1 MNANTGLTEYMVTKN
16 ESALTDA
23 TPHKLIGMLFDGAL
37 ESIAKATGAITSGDV
52 AARGEAIGK
61 AMTIVDNLRA
71 MLDSERGGEISANL
85 EQIYDYICR
94 RLLQAS
100 SEEDPAIL
108 KEVAGLLREVK
119 SGWDSI
125 PPELHGDVE

>member
-100 SEEDPAIL
+100 SEEDPALL

-125 PPELHGDVE
+125 PPELHGAME

>member
-100 SEEDPAIL
+100 SEQDPAIL

-119 SGWDSI
+119 GGWDAI
-125 PPELHGDVE
+125 PSELHGAVE

>member
-23 TPHKLIGMLFDGAL
+23 TPHKLIGMLLDGAL
-37 ESIAKATGAITSGDV
+37 ESIAKATGAVNSGDIS
-52 AARGEAIGK
+52 ATGEAIGK

-71 MLDSERGGEISANL
+71 MLDSERGGEIAANL
-85 EQIYDYICR
+85 EQIYDYVCR

-100 SEEDPAIL
+100 REKDLEIL

-119 SGWDSI
+119 GGWDSI
-125 PPELHGDVE
+125 PPELHSAVE

>member
-37 ESIAKATGAITSGDV
+37 ENLAKATGAITSGDV
-52 AARGEAIGK
+52 AVKGEAIGK

-100 SEEDPAIL
+100 SEQDPAIL

-119 SGWDSI
+119 GGWDSI

>member
-125 PPELHGDVE
+125 PPELHGAVE

>member
-23 TPHKLIGMLFDGAL
+23 TRHKLIGMLFDGAL

>member
-71 MLDSERGGEISANL
+71 MLDSDRGGEISANL

-100 SEEDPAIL
+100 SEEDPALL

-125 PPELHGDVE
+125 PPELHGAVE

>member
-1 MNANTGLTEYMVTKN
+1 MVTKN

>member
-100 SEEDPAIL
+100 SEEDPALL

>member
-100 SEEDPAIL
+100 SEQDPAIL

-119 SGWDSI
+119 GGWDSI
-125 PPELHGDVE
+125 PPELHGAVE

>member
-100 SEEDPAIL
+100 SEEDPALL

-125 PPELHGDVE
+125 PPELHGAVE

>member
-52 AARGEAIGK
+52 AARGEAMGK

-71 MLDSERGGEISANL
+71 MLDSDRGGEISANL

-100 SEEDPAIL
+100 SEEDPALL

-125 PPELHGDVE
+125 PPELHGAVE

>member
-37 ESIAKATGAITSGDV
+37 ENLAKATGAITSGDV
-52 AARGEAIGK
+52 AVKGEAIGK

-100 SEEDPAIL
+100 SEEDPALL

-125 PPELHGDVE
+125 PPELHGAVE

>member
-37 ESIAKATGAITSGDV
+37 ENLAKATGAITSGDV
-52 AARGEAIGK
+52 AVKGEAIGK

-100 SEEDPAIL
+100 SEQDPAIL

-119 SGWDSI
+119 GGWDSI
-125 PPELHGDVE
+125 PPELHGAVE

>member
-37 ESIAKATGAITSGDV
+37 ESIAKATGAITSGDIAV
-52 AARGEAIGK
+52 RGEAIGK
-61 AMTIVDNLRA
+61 AMTIVENLRT

-100 SEEDPAIL
+100 SEQDPAIL

-119 SGWDSI
+119 GGWDSI
-125 PPELHGDVE
+125 PPELHGAVE

>member
-125 PPELHGDVE
+125 PPELHGAME

>member
-1 MNANTGLTEYMVTKN
+1 MNANTGLTEYLVTKN
-16 ESALTDA
+16 DSALTDA
-23 TPHKLIGMLFDGAL
+23 TPHKLIRMLFDGAL
-37 ESIAKATGAITSGDV
+37 ESLAKATGAIASGDI
-52 AARGEAIGK
+52 AATGEAIGK

-85 EQIYDYICR
+85 EQIYDYIGR

-100 SEEDPAIL
+100 SKKDPEIL

-119 SGWDSI
+119 DGWDSI
-125 PPELHGDVE
+125 PPELHGAVE

>member
-1 MNANTGLTEYMVTKN
+1 
-16 ESALTDA
+16 
-23 TPHKLIGMLFDGAL
+23 
-37 ESIAKATGAITSGDV
+37 
-52 AARGEAIGK
+52 
-61 AMTIVDNLRA
+61 MTIVDNLRA

-100 SEEDPAIL
+100 SEQDPAIL

-119 SGWDSI
+119 GGWDSI
-125 PPELHGDVE
+125 PPELHGAVE

>member
-71 MLDSERGGEISANL
+71 MLDSERGWEISANL

-100 SEEDPAIL
+100 SEEDPALL

-125 PPELHGDVE
+125 PPELHGAVE

>member
-1 MNANTGLTEYMVTKN
+1 MNANTGLTEYVVTKN

-37 ESIAKATGAITSGDV
+37 ENIAKATGAITSGDV
-52 AARGEAIGK
+52 AAKGEAIGK

-85 EQIYDYICR
+85 EQIYVYICR
-94 RLLQAS
+94 RLLQAT
-100 SEEDPAIL
+100 SEGDPALL

>member
-71 MLDSERGGEISANL
+71 MLDSDRGGEISANL

-100 SEEDPAIL
+100 SEQDPAIL

-119 SGWDSI
+119 GGWDSI
-125 PPELHGDVE
+125 PPELHGAVE